1 MLFSLKERWLL
12 EFLPRLMQD
21 GLINQES
28 TRVTGFA
35 DTSLI
40 KAICPYAQVISQNPS
55 YMGERAAEVLL
66 KMLKGESREIDDIV
80 IKATFA
86 DNKQ

>member
-1 MLFSLKERWLL
+1 M
-12 EFLPRLMQD
+12 
-21 GLINQES
+21 
-28 TRVTGFA
+28 TGFA